1 MKKLIA
7 TLFLSGEKAVK
18 SIGNREVISDDPV
31 RYALRLIDYNIDALY
46 VLEMSRSDIEHEI
59 ALSVIHQIVS
69 VSDVPVYVAGNI
81 KTKFDVENLLEMG
94 CRRVFLNLSKESNIA
109 ILKRFASI
117 GFKDN
122 LGGAVT
128 ETNQIPMYQE
138 LFDDG
143 GTELI
148 VMRESIISDVIKS
161 GFPKLIIPV
170 SDIPL
175 DRAMD
180 ILERKDVTG
189 IFGSFINYNL
199 SNVNSVKQLCRE
211 RGIDVNAFVPQFKW
225 RDLKKDSNGLVPV
238 VVQDY
243 TNNEVLMV
251 AYMDENAYNK
261 TINTG
266 IMTYYSRSRQSE
278 WIKGETSGHYQFVKQ
293 LFTDCDLDTILAKV
307 SQVGAACHTGKRS
320 CFFNEIISRKAAN

>member
-143 GTELI
+143 ETELI

-180 ILERKDVTG
+180 MLLEYLVPSLITT
-189 IFGSFINYNL
+189 SLMLTLL
-199 SNVNSVKQLCRE
+199 SNSAEKE
-211 RGIDVNAFVPQFKW
+211 
-225 RDLKKDSNGLVPV
+225 
-238 VVQDY
+238 
-243 TNNEVLMV
+243 ELMS
-251 AYMDENAYNK
+251 MHLFH
-261 TINTG
+261 
-266 IMTYYSRSRQSE
+266 SLS
-278 WIKGETSGHYQFVKQ
+278 GETLRRIATVWF
-293 LFTDCDLDTILAKV
+293 L
-307 SQVGAACHTGKRS
+307 
-320 CFFNEIISRKAAN
+320 